1 MDSMVKSKAKSVE
14 EYLGQL
20 PAEQEQVIS
29 EVRDLIQEY
38 LPSGYTE
45 SMNWGMISYEIPLER
60 YPKTYNGK
68 PLVYLSLA
76 AQKNH
81 YALYLMNVYQNPE
94 LEEYLKNAYKK
105 EGEKLDLGKSCLR
118 FQKLEDLHKEAIAK
132 IISSTPPEEFIARY
146 EEARKT

>member
-1 MDSMVKSKAKSVE
+1 MVKSKATSVE
-14 EYLGQL
+14 KYLREL
-20 PAEQEQVIS
+20 PDEREQVIS
-29 EVRDLIQEY
+29 EVRGLIQEH
-38 LPSGYTE
+38 LPGGYRE
-45 SMNWGMISYEIPLER
+45 SMSWGMISYEIPLER
-60 YPKTYNGK
+60 YPNTYNGK

-81 YALYLMNVYQNPE
+81 YVLYLMNVYQNPG
-94 LEEYLKNAYKK
+94 LEEYLKNAYEK
-105 EGEKLDLGKSCLR
+105 EGKKLDMGKSCLR